1 MVEKLENLTHLFEG
15 LVSEQLL
22 PRQSKSAE
30 RHKKKLK
37 THAKISTSSRKKVV
51 ARAKKYN
58 YAHYKLKP
66 GSPL

>member
-1 MVEKLENLTHLFEG
+1 MSRSCPGSRRVQKDT
-15 LVSEQLL
+15 
-22 PRQSKSAE
+22 
-30 RHKKKLK
+30 KKKLK

>member
-1 MVEKLENLTHLFEG
+1 M
-15 LVSEQLL
+15 VSEQVL